1 MFSKNDS
8 LTESE
13 KVDKIFKILKAQE
26 RNNRISF
33 VLKWALRL
41 FVIYYLFVLYWVF
54 VNNSNPELKEKIMT
68 PLKTLVTSIAEPI
81 VNELLGSIDTSSINV
96 TVPNIATQ
104 NQQSTGTILPTRRQ
118 NIKTSEINKIIKEQL
133 ENLKSN

>member
-96 TVPNIATQ
+96 TVSNIATQ
-104 NQQSTGTILPTRRQ
+104 NQQSTGTVLPTRRQ
-118 NIKTSEINKIIKEQL
+118 NINTSEINKIIKEQL